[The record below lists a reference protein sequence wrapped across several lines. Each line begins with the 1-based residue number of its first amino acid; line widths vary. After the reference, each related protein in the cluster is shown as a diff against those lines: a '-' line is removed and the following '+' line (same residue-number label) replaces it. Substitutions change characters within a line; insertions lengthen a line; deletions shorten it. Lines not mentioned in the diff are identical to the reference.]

1 MVMSLPRVA
10 KAVWLPA
17 VLAVAWVYEPYSSS
31 GPVLCL
37 WRHLLGQ
44 ECWGCGLTR
53 AFCSLVHAEF
63 RIAAGFNPLVFPAA
77 ITMATIYSEG
87 VVKALRDRA

>member
-1 MVMSLPRVA
+1 MSFHRVA
-10 KAVWLPA
+10 MAVWLPA
-17 VLAVAWVYEPYSSS
+17 VLAAAWMYEPYSSS

-37 WRHLLGQ
+37 WRNLLGQ

-53 AFCSLVHAEF
+53 AFCSLVHGQF

-77 ITMATIYSEG
+77 ITMVSIYSEG
-87 VVKALRDRA
+87 LLKALRVRP